1 MPKPTNATIVVMS
14 YQAWKHPRAIKIAR
28 TLARS
33 GYNVKIWGT
42 RKPFQK
48 GPRIMRGLLNYIFAM
63 IEALTVKGDIYWVE
77 NVPDI
82 IYITLPLLHRKYIYD
97 RRSPWAKQLTVE
109 IGLPYKIGRMIE
121 LVERYLIAKSKA
133 VAVASTPMKY
143 EFKYDTS
150 KPLVVIPNYP
160 EKSFYKPNV
169 RPIRE
174 TLGIP
179 GTTRIFGYIGKL
191 SRMEGV
197 DLLKDVPRAL
207 EGTDS
212 ELWIIGDGPLSG
224 LVKRMA
230 EKYSNVRW
238 FGWIDRRELPKYLAS
253 LNYGLVPRHRNPFY
267 IFYNHE
273 GIHKIGEY
281 LAYNIPVI
289 TCGIAD
295 SPYYYNTA
303 PDKFT
308 DIIRKVAHGV
318 IEIEKPPVNLYWDD
332 DSAKKIDTIISLLSL

>member
-1 MPKPTNATIVVMS
+1 MSKPMNITVVVMS

-33 GYNVKIWGT
+33 GYKVKMWGT

-63 IEALTVKGDIYWVE
+63 IETLTVKGDIYWVE

-82 IYITLPLLHRKYIYD
+82 IYITLPLLHRKYVYD

-109 IGLPYKIGRMIE
+109 IGLPYKVGRILE
-121 LVERYLIAKSKA
+121 LVERYLIAKSIA

-143 EFKYDTS
+143 EFKYDAS

-169 RPIRE
+169 KPMRE

-179 GTTRIFGYIGKL
+179 GTTKIFGFIGKL
-191 SRMEGV
+191 SKMEGV

-253 LNYGLVPRHRNPFY
+253 LNYGLVPRHRNPFH

-281 LAYNIPVI
+281 LAYKIPVI

-295 SPYYYNTA
+295 SPYYYNTDPA
-303 PDKFT
+303 LFT
-308 DIIRKVAHGV
+308 DVISKIARDEIRLERPIAG
-318 IEIEKPPVNLYWDD
+318 LYWEQIA
-332 DSAKKIDTIISLLSL
+332 SRVTGLTRSLLE